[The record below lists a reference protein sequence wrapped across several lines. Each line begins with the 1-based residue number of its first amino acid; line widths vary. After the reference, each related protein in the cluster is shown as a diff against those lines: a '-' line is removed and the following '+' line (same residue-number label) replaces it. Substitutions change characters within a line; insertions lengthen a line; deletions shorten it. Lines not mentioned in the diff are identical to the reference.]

1 MLHIG
6 SLVAIVCWLMQPH
19 GMPVNLTITRR
30 LAVNLPLSLAAEVE
44 RLARNERRSIASWLR
59 NAIEDQ
65 VLLELNRE
73 QHRS

>member
-1 MLHIG
+1 
-6 SLVAIVCWLMQPH
+6 
-19 GMPVNLTITRR
+19 MPVNLTITRR

-44 RLARNERRSIASWLR
+44 RLARNERRSISSWLR

>member
-1 MLHIG
+1 M
-6 SLVAIVCWLMQPH
+6 A
-19 GMPVNLTITRR
+19 MPVNLTITRR

>member
-1 MLHIG
+1 
-6 SLVAIVCWLMQPH
+6 
-19 GMPVNLTITRR
+19 MPVNLTITRR

-73 QHRS
+73 QHRR

>member
-1 MLHIG
+1 
-6 SLVAIVCWLMQPH
+6 
-19 GMPVNLTITRR
+19 MPVNLTITKR

>member
-1 MLHIG
+1 
-6 SLVAIVCWLMQPH
+6 
-19 GMPVNLTITRR
+19 MPVNLTITRR
-30 LAVNLPLSLAAEVE
+30 LAVNLPVSLAAEVE

>member
-1 MLHIG
+1 
-6 SLVAIVCWLMQPH
+6 
-19 GMPVNLTITRR
+19 MPVNLTITRR

-59 NAIEDQ
+59 NAIEDK

>member
-1 MLHIG
+1 
-6 SLVAIVCWLMQPH
+6 
-19 GMPVNLTITRR
+19 MPVNLTITRR

-73 QHRS
+73 QQRS

>member
-1 MLHIG
+1 
-6 SLVAIVCWLMQPH
+6 
-19 GMPVNLTITRR
+19 MPVNLTITRR

-44 RLARNERRSIASWLR
+44 RLAWNERRSIASWLR

>member
-1 MLHIG
+1 
-6 SLVAIVCWLMQPH
+6 
-19 GMPVNLTITRR
+19 MPVNLTITRR

-65 VLLELNRE
+65 VLVELNRE

>member
-1 MLHIG
+1 
-6 SLVAIVCWLMQPH
+6 
-19 GMPVNLTITRR
+19 MPVNLTITRR

>member
-1 MLHIG
+1 
-6 SLVAIVCWLMQPH
+6 
-19 GMPVNLTITRR
+19 MPVNLTITRR

-59 NAIEDQ
+59 NAIEDR

>member
-1 MLHIG
+1 
-6 SLVAIVCWLMQPH
+6 
-19 GMPVNLTITRR
+19 MPVNLTITRR

-73 QHRS
+73 QQKS

>member
-1 MLHIG
+1 
-6 SLVAIVCWLMQPH
+6 
-19 GMPVNLTITRR
+19 MPVNLTITRR

-44 RLARNERRSIASWLR
+44 RLARNARRSIASWLR

>member
-1 MLHIG
+1 
-6 SLVAIVCWLMQPH
+6 
-19 GMPVNLTITRR
+19 MPVNLTITRR

-65 VLLELNRE
+65 VLLELNLE

>member
-1 MLHIG
+1 
-6 SLVAIVCWLMQPH
+6 
-19 GMPVNLTITRR
+19 MPVNLTITRR

-59 NAIEDQ
+59 NAIEDK
-65 VLLELNRE
+65 VLRELNRE

>member
-1 MLHIG
+1 M
-6 SLVAIVCWLMQPH
+6 A
-19 GMPVNLTITRR
+19 MPVNLTITRR

-44 RLARNERRSIASWLR
+44 RMARNERRSIASWLR

-73 QHRS
+73 QQRS

>member
-1 MLHIG
+1 
-6 SLVAIVCWLMQPH
+6 
-19 GMPVNLTITRR
+19 MPVNLSITRR

>member
-1 MLHIG
+1 
-6 SLVAIVCWLMQPH
+6 
-19 GMPVNLTITRR
+19 MPVNLTITRR

-73 QHRS
+73 QHKS

>member
-1 MLHIG
+1 
-6 SLVAIVCWLMQPH
+6 
-19 GMPVNLTITRR
+19 MPVNLTITRR

-44 RLARNERRSIASWLR
+44 RLARNERRSVASWLR

>member
-1 MLHIG
+1 
-6 SLVAIVCWLMQPH
+6 
-19 GMPVNLTITRR
+19 MPVNISINKR

>member
-1 MLHIG
+1 
-6 SLVAIVCWLMQPH
+6 
-19 GMPVNLTITRR
+19 MPVNLTITRR

-65 VLLELNRE
+65 VLHELNRE

>member
-1 MLHIG
+1 
-6 SLVAIVCWLMQPH
+6 
-19 GMPVNLTITRR
+19 MPVNLTITRR

-73 QHRS
+73 QQGS

>member
-1 MLHIG
+1 
-6 SLVAIVCWLMQPH
+6 
-19 GMPVNLTITRR
+19 MPVNVTITRR